1 MPKIPDDPL
10 VRHVIKAAQ
19 HERKEEAVRIARD
32 EETRK
37 LEEGEKTWFR
47 RLAAWFRK
55 RGSER

>member
-32 EETRK
+32 EEKRK
-37 LEEGEKTWFR
+37 LEKEQRTWLR
-47 RLAAWFRK
+47 RLAAWFRT
-55 RGSER
+55 R